1 MNLGI
6 HLSHCSFSQ
15 EQRTRKAYSTA
26 HQCSVRSIPPG
37 RYFSHRL
44 FPGSNSTSGAAQSKL
59 SANACL
65 YSWSMSFPLPLQPVF
80 ASNGFSASLFKAQVF
95 PGASECFSA
104 LDDAVDFQEQQ
115 DSLQLSVEVLFN
127 PLSCT
132 YSGDQR
138 PSCWHRGY
146 KGL

>member
-6 HLSHCSFSQ
+6 HLSHCSYSQ

-26 HQCSVRSIPPG
+26 DQCSVRSIPRG

-95 PGASECFSA
+95 LGASECISA

-115 DSLQLSVEVLFN
+115 NSLQLSVEVLLN
-127 PLSCT
+127 TLSCT
-132 YSGDQR
+132 YSGAHR
-138 PSCWHRGY
+138 PSCWHTRY
-146 KGL
+146 RSS